1 MVFTNSPRTV
11 MVWTRASYLSCAGA
25 CMHACAQLSFMPLSR
40 VPRRRCT
47 PRTPRTQAERG
58 GRYHRERRRVARLG
72 PRTPA
77 LRTGVNYAS
86 REMSNCSPYRKIYNS
101 SRCGKHYVPSP
112 TPDTHSARSF
122 PPCLAD
128 STPPRTPLS
137 HPYSRSRDDPPF
149 VGRALRLP
157 EGVLKLSFSL
167 FFRSIPNYF
176 RGGEAKSS
184 AFRSLFKS
192 CFCFRPFL
200 FYSWVVDIKAYT
212 EGLVVE
218 RGLKF
223 RSKECREILGQ
234 RVYTRTQ
241 TRTYTCTQA
250 ERNNRG
256 CGSGTRSDLAIFPPR
271 PVSNRQSGS
280 ALVH

>member
-1 MVFTNSPRTV
+1 MFPLLLRIPIRPDPFPHASPIR
-11 MVWTRASYLSCAGA
+11 
-25 CMHACAQLSFMPLSR
+25 P
-40 VPRRRCT
+40 
-47 PRTPRTQAERG
+47 
-58 GRYHRERRRVARLG
+58 
-72 PRTPA
+72 
-77 LRTGVNYAS
+77 
-86 REMSNCSPYRKIYNS
+86 
-101 SRCGKHYVPSP
+101 
-112 TPDTHSARSF
+112 
-122 PPCLAD
+122 
-128 STPPRTPLS
+128 
-137 HPYSRSRDDPPF
+137 
-149 VGRALRLP
+149 LP
-157 EGVLKLSFSL
+157 ELPSLTPIPGRGTIHHSLDELSDCRRGFSSSLSLSL

-192 CFCFRPFL
+192 CFCFRPFP

-241 TRTYTCTQA
+241 TRTYTRTQA